1 MKLSDPTSG
10 LVDGFPV
17 SPAGWYCLGSVR
29 DLASGPVKLTLP
41 DGRAFVGYRTDTG
54 RIAVL
59 GGRCCHMGADLGNGC
74 VKGERIVCPLH
85 AWEFGPDGRCAHI
98 PAGGEIPAFARQ
110 TVYPVAEL
118 GGQVYFFNRAEALH
132 PMPFFDGVTPAD
144 LVPARA
150 FEIRDTVAWYLIGG
164 NGFDLQHFR
173 NAHDRVL
180 LAEPEVDAP
189 HPHARRIRLRLGVA
203 GTSPADRL
211 TRTLA
216 GEELEFT
223 VTSWFG
229 TIILARAR
237 FKRGVTHGMV
247 SVIPEGPAAVR
258 LRVVVWGRRS
268 VNAVARACIDPLNA
282 HIRRWFIQQ
291 FLKSD
296 YGLLRGVGYDP
307 ARMIGPDQPLRD
319 YFSWLQDVQQQA
331 HPG

>member
-1 MKLSDPTSG
+1 M
-10 LVDGFPV
+10 
-17 SPAGWYCLGSVR
+17 
-29 DLASGPVKLTLP
+29 
-41 DGRAFVGYRTDTG
+41 
-54 RIAVL
+54 
-59 GGRCCHMGADLGNGC
+59 
-74 VKGERIVCPLH
+74 
-85 AWEFGPDGRCAHI
+85 
-98 PAGGEIPAFARQ
+98 
-110 TVYPVAEL
+110 
-118 GGQVYFFNRAEALH
+118 
-132 PMPFFDGVTPAD
+132 
-144 LVPARA
+144 
-150 FEIRDTVAWYLIGG
+150 
-164 NGFDLQHFR
+164 
-173 NAHDRVL
+173 
-180 LAEPEVDAP
+180 DAP
-189 HPHARRIRLRLGVA
+189 HPRTRSASDCASAA
-203 GTSPADRL
+203 GTSLAGTARK
-211 TRTLA
+211 LA

-268 VNAVARACIDPLNA
+268 ANAAARACVDPLNA